1 LPNCLENDHYSPE
14 NHTRFIPIGRSLK
27 QNTLF
32 SSSPLIPDPQNQ
44 TIIIYGKK
52 PWTLST
58 GEAKGIS
65 LLFLTPKSKAKA

>member
-1 LPNCLENDHYSPE
+1 
-14 NHTRFIPIGRSLK
+14 
-27 QNTLF
+27 LF

>member
-1 LPNCLENDHYSPE
+1 MTTTALRIILD
-14 NHTRFIPIGRSLK
+14 RFIPIGRSLK

-32 SSSPLIPDPQNQ
+32 SSSPLIPSPPKGQNQ

-58 GEAKGIS
+58 REAMGVS